1 MRAEAKAFCRRILA
15 GAAVT
20 AALASAVSVCAE
32 EPYPE
37 ISGLEYVSCLETSY
51 AEEFDIY
58 YYKEDYTLIDVK
70 RGSTYLLVPEEGE
83 VPEELPKEI
92 KVIRKPV
99 SRIYLAA
106 SSAMSLFRA
115 MDALDRIS
123 FSGIRAEGWYIDEA
137 RKAMEDG
144 RILFAGKYSQP
155 DYEML
160 VSSGCDL
167 AIESTMITHSP
178 KVQEMFEVVGIP
190 VFVDYSSYEDHPLG
204 RTEWIRV
211 YGCLLGLE
219 KEADAFFESRVVG
232 NPALEGFEKTGKKV
246 AFFSVNGEGSVVIRS
261 GSDYIPEMIEL
272 GGGEYVFPDAED
284 GISSKASVTV
294 SMEEFYAAA
303 VDADYLIYNGTIEQ
317 PIGSLEDLFEL
328 SSLFRDFKAVRE
340 GHVWVAGKDLYQAND
355 TAFNLIP
362 DVHRMLTD
370 ETEDEMTFLKKI
382 N

>member
-1 MRAEAKAFCRRILA
+1 MQAEIKNICRRILA
-15 GAAVT
+15 GAAVL
-20 AALASAVSVCAE
+20 AAFASAASVSAE
-32 EPYPE
+32 EPHPE
-37 ISGLEYVSCLETSY
+37 IGGLEYVSSLETSY

-58 YYKEDYTLIDVK
+58 YYKEDYALIDVK
-70 RGSTYLLVPEEGE
+70 KDRKYLLVPENGE
-83 VPEELPKEI
+83 IPEDLLEDI

-99 SRIYLAA
+99 GRIYLAA

-115 MDALDRIS
+115 LDALDRIA
-123 FSGIRAEGWYIDEA
+123 FSGIRADGWYIEEA

-160 VSSGCDL
+160 VSSDCDL
-167 AIESTMITHSP
+167 VIESTMITHTP
-178 KVQEMFEVVGIP
+178 KVQEMFEVIGIP

-219 KEADAFFESRVVG
+219 KEADVFFESRVIG
-232 NPALEGFEKTGKKV
+232 NSTLEGFESTGKKV
-246 AFFSVNGEGSVVIRS
+246 AFFSVNEEGSVVIRS

-272 GGGEYVFPDAED
+272 GGGEYVFPDAEE
-284 GISSKASVTV
+284 GTSSKASVTV
-294 SMEEFYAAA
+294 SMEEFYAAS

-340 GHVWVAGKDLYQAND
+340 EHVWVVGKDLYQAND

-362 DVHRMLTD
+362 DVYHMLTD
-370 ETEDEMTFLKKI
+370 EDEDGMTFLKKI